1 MIITQQ
7 KDEINN
13 LSSIFKEKGYKV
25 LSEQKIGAQEY
36 DIVLEKD
43 DKKFIYEIEKGERI
57 NFYRALEQ
65 LKKKKPQNFNGM
77 FLIISDDV
85 KIPKRIKR
93 LYKKYG
99 IGILSYDD
107 EDKEV
112 EMELNSEDKN
122 FQNFLRTDIKDEL
135 IAEKSI
141 AKSKNFRDDLI
152 VNVIFAG
159 ILTSS
164 MWLLIEAFLH
174 ISPLQYDQ
182 IVIISL
188 ILIFSFIGI
197 ILYTKLVIEKRDII
211 E

>member
-7 KDEINN
+7 KDEIED

-25 LSEQKIGAQEY
+25 LSEQKIGAQQY
-36 DIVLEKD
+36 DMILEKD
-43 DKKFIYEIEKGERI
+43 DKKFVYEIEQGERI

-77 FLIISDDV
+77 FLVVSDDV
-85 KIPKRIKR
+85 KIPRRIKR

-122 FQNFLRTDIKDEL
+122 FQDFLQTDIKDEL

-164 MWLLIEAFLH
+164 MWLLIEAFLQ
-174 ISPLQYDQ
+174 ISPLQYNQ
-182 IVIISL
+182 IIIITL